1 MNQNISEVREI
12 VAGILVVPVERVD
25 CHCALWQLPE
35 WDSMALMT
43 LLMVLE
49 ERTGWR
55 LSIDQLSRSTSVAD
69 VAEMLHRLRPTLH

>member
-1 MNQNISEVREI
+1 MNQNITEIREI

-35 WDSMALMT
+35 CDSMALMN

-55 LSIDQLSRSTSVAD
+55 LSIDQLSKKTSVAD
-69 VAEMLHRLRPTLH
+69 VAEMLYRLRPTLH